1 MICKEGSLL
10 EYYSPLDVAP
20 FFTSLS
26 TNNERFPVFLS
37 RRDGFAAEQRQAE
50 AGAAPEA
57 NRGGEAEDGDG
68 DGQATRKGWP
78 ASVPQSGDQRG
89 KRTNTTNT
97 NHNFSHKES
106 KGDQHNLLEN
116 QIHQKR
122 MAKLLE
128 SLHKVVKA
136 LQFIP

>member
-1 MICKEGSLL
+1 MEMVMARQREKVGQQ
-10 EYYSPLDVAP
+10 A
-20 FFTSLS
+20 
-26 TNNERFPVFLS
+26 FL
-37 RRDGFAAEQRQAE
+37 RAVIKGVK
-50 AGAAPEA
+50 GL
-57 NRGGEAEDGDG
+57 
-68 DGQATRKGWP
+68 TRL
-78 ASVPQSGDQRG
+78 
-89 KRTNTTNT
+89 TLTFHTY
-97 NHNFSHKES
+97 KES